1 MRTLEA
7 VKQFCRSSVLN
18 PINEHVMMYPIK
30 KGCKFEEMDIV
41 VLNKET
47 YEVCHPEHSN
57 EYLAVG
63 RAIKTV
69 SNEYGTEMLLCKD
82 GIIMFKNLFDD
93 SNYTVQ
99 ESDIGKDCYLDH
111 DNVVSMNKTD
121 RTVAG
126 KVLDVVEDS
135 VIVRIDIY
143 EGRE

>member
-1 MRTLEA
+1 MRTIEA
-7 VKQFCRSSVLN
+7 VKQFCRLSVLN
-18 PINEHVMMYPIK
+18 PISEHVMMYPIK
-30 KGCKFEEMDIV
+30 KGCEFKEMDIV
-41 VLNKET
+41 VLSKET
-47 YEVCHPEHSN
+47 CEVCHPEHSK
-57 EYLAVG
+57 EYIAVG

-99 ESDIGKDCYLDH
+99 ESDVGKDCYLEH
-111 DNVVSMNKTD
+111 DNIVSMNKTE

-126 KVLDVVEDS
+126 KVLSVVEDS

-143 EGRE
+143 EGEE